1 MSLNVNS
8 VAECLTRCHWDEI
21 LSIKICFMHI
31 QKEKIRASGKLLK
44 LVLGI
49 CFFVKIESCLNED
62 WMTEINGFDIAIEQK
77 TFLWNA
83 F

>member
-1 MSLNVNS
+1 
-8 VAECLTRCHWDEI
+8 
-21 LSIKICFMHI
+21 MHI

-49 CFFVKIESCLNED
+49 CFFVKIASCLNED